1 MSGMVSHYKQYRN
14 VLNGDPEHLGSVKLV
29 PLGDTLG
36 GGVSLISHHLPCGL
50 IMACVSTP
58 QTDNVRKGGW
68 VWGGVE
74 GGGYQLSP
82 WLVAWS
88 LSIADHQLVVWKKST
103 NAARISQ
110 NIPNTREMKYVE
122 TFSDYCMFV
131 LQRHLSLILYSL
143 RQTWLALKNCHSC
156 KSFWQMWHH

>member
-1 MSGMVSHYKQYRN
+1 MGTGTGSGAADYGWYFSAAPCDEWGSSTFRRYLIDGGEEDDHRSMSGMVSHYKQYRN
-14 VLNGDPEHLGSVKLV
+14 VSNGDPEHLGSVKLV

-50 IMACVSTP
+50 IMAYP

-88 LSIADHQLVVWKKST
+88 LSTGGMKKINQCS
-103 NAARISQ
+103 
-110 NIPNTREMKYVE
+110 
-122 TFSDYCMFV
+122 
-131 LQRHLSLILYSL
+131 
-143 RQTWLALKNCHSC
+143 
-156 KSFWQMWHH
+156 